1 MSDAGKNPS
10 SPWQYSVISWST
22 VILYSHTHAT
32 LCSLERKNTNGG
44 KITQDETF
52 SWTLAFFSPL
62 IKQWSIYHHQSLLY
76 REGTVHSLRACYFH
90 EPFNVASKGIYII
103 YHSEASQKNP
113 YTHSVPVYCLF
124 FSQALT
130 LKHFFFPEVFS
141 KTFLSR
147 DLVTWISSW
156 GNHINSPRTHTH
168 SASLWAFFFYFA
180 LQSVSAPD
188 YLRSP
193 FVFPSQ

>member
-113 YTHSVPVYCLF
+113 YTHSLPVYCLC

-130 LKHFFFPEVFS
+130 LKHFFSRGVFKDFFEQGFS
-141 KTFLSR
+141 DLNFLM
-147 DLVTWISSW
+147 
-156 GNHINSPRTHTH
+156 GKPYQQPAHTHTQCFT
-168 SASLWAFFFYFA
+168 LGIFFLFCPP
-180 LQSVSAPD
+180 VC
-188 YLRSP
+188 
-193 FVFPSQ
+193 